1 MIVLFKVI
9 IDWKV
14 YTIIVALFFYNC
26 KLFFISGDLGKEL
39 KNLITLMDQDDDDS
53 SGHSMRRNKESPVWT
68 NKQEKIEKMCR
79 TLKKVTFYVMTLW
92 KK

>member
-1 MIVLFKVI
+1 
-9 IDWKV
+9 
-14 YTIIVALFFYNC
+14 
-26 KLFFISGDLGKEL
+26 
-39 KNLITLMDQDDDDS
+39 LITLMDQDDDDS

-68 NKQEKIEKMCR
+68 HKQEKIEKMCR